1 MTRKHFEHLA
11 RTLGVAVAI
20 EGDGGPD
27 ATTETRA
34 AYRVALAVARSL
46 HAVSDTYDEAR
57 FMDAVDKHAQDW
69 AQYLARDGEG
79 VGYSRAAR
87 IGMDDAMAQ
96 RLAHPAPY
104 ARGDV

>member
-20 EGDGGPD
+20 EGDGDDD
-27 ATTETRA
+27 ATAATCA

-46 HAVSDTYDEAR
+46 HAVNENYDEGR
-57 FMDAVDKHAQDW
+57 FMDAVDKHAADW

-79 VGYSRAAR
+79 VGYSNAAR
-87 IGMDDAMAQ
+87 RGIERATKQREAQ
-96 RLAHPAPY
+96 PAPY
-104 ARGDV
+104 ARGNV